1 MKITVEREGEELV
14 GRVVLSVPHKVILL
28 RQKLLEVVA
37 EGAEV
42 EFVGGRFFKTVRG
55 SSFEELERRA
65 MIAQKRLRREIE
77 RVLQLQR
84 IVEVVVQEEM
94 EALKEES
101 QTKLPS
107 SQPSIPP
114 DALRE
119 VGE

>member
-14 GRVVLSVPHKVILL
+14 GRVVLSVPSKVILL

-42 EFVGGRFFKTVRG
+42 DFSGGRFYKTVRG
-55 SSFEELERRA
+55 SSFEELERKA
-65 MIAQKRLRREIE
+65 MIAQKRLKREIE
-77 RVLQLQR
+77 KVLQLQK

-94 EALKEES
+94 ETLKEV
-101 QTKLPS
+101 KLPS

-119 VGE
+119 AK

>member
-14 GRVVLSVPHKVILL
+14 GRVVLSVPSKIILL

-55 SSFEELERRA
+55 SSFEELERKA
-65 MIAQKRLRREIE
+65 MMVQKRLKREIE
-77 RVLQLQR
+77 KVLQLQR

-94 EALKEES
+94 ETLKEA
-101 QTKLPS
+101 KLPS

-119 VGE
+119 VE

>member
-14 GRVVLSVPHKVILL
+14 GRVVLSVPSKIILL

-42 EFVGGRFFKTVRG
+42 EFVGGKFFKTVRG
-55 SSFEELERRA
+55 SSFEELERKA
-65 MIAQKRLRREIE
+65 MMVQKRLKREIE
-77 RVLQLQR
+77 KVLQLQR

-94 EALKEES
+94 EAVES
-101 QTKLPS
+101 QTEPPS

-119 VGE
+119 VE